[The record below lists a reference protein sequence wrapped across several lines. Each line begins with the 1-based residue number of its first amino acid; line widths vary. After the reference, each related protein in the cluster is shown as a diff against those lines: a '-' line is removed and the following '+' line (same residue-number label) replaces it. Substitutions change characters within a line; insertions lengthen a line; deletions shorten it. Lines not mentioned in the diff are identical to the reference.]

1 MLRSRSRKFWKFYL
15 RLHNPGAHLR
25 TKASRLTMPWLVG
38 IVVVNVSVFRPH
50 IKVSENPLRSKS
62 RHSCRQQYSFSAALQ
77 VTTCLC
83 LVVGRNTTLF
93 PCIKGL
99 MPLICMVF
107 TPVMELRTDPNY
119 SRFTGALCGLGSVPG
134 RWWRFLRCAGLLLTH
149 VSAQCFPW
157 LKVHSPPSMDGWA
170 DANVWLLRN
179 KRLLWPA
186 CGDWLHPRVPFAPP
200 TPEAIC

>member
-1 MLRSRSRKFWKFYL
+1 LLCTTISIDFKTNFISFMLRSRSRKFWKCWIFYL

-83 LVVGRNTTLF
+83 LVVDRNTTLF

-134 RWWRFLRCAGLLLTH
+134 R
-149 VSAQCFPW
+149 
-157 LKVHSPPSMDGWA
+157 
-170 DANVWLLRN
+170 
-179 KRLLWPA
+179 
-186 CGDWLHPRVPFAPP
+186 
-200 TPEAIC
+200 